1 MTAVPG
7 RYAADSRQAADSG
20 FAAALLAPTAGGHW
34 LVQGDGV
41 RWRLPVE
48 RWHGPVEA
56 ATVAVVDRC
65 SGPTLDLG
73 CGPGRVTV
81 ALARAGV
88 TAVGVD
94 VSARAVA
101 LTRARGGV
109 AIHRD
114 LFDELP
120 GEGRWRHA
128 VLLDGNIGIG
138 GDPVA
143 LLHRCRSLLHPQ
155 GTVLVELEPPGVGLW
170 RGYAHV
176 VTAATRG
183 RPLLG
188 PAFRWARLGVRAV
201 RGTAAASGLAVR
213 EVFRDAGRWFGEL
226 TVSR

>member
-1 MTAVPG
+1 MTANVPG
-7 RYAADSRQAADSG
+7 RYAADHG
-20 FAAALLAPTAGGHW
+20 FAAALLAPAAGGHW

-48 RWHGPVEA
+48 RWHGPVEP
-56 ATVAVVDRC
+56 TTDAVVARC
-65 SGPTLDLG
+65 CGPTLDLG

-114 LFDELP
+114 LFDRLP
-120 GEGRWRHA
+120 AEGRWRHA

-143 LLHRCRSLLHPQ
+143 LLRRCRSLLHPL
-155 GTVLVELEPPGVGLW
+155 GTLLVELDPPGVGLW

-176 VTAATRG
+176 VSTAAGG
-183 RPLLG
+183 RPRLG
-188 PAFRWARLGVRAV
+188 PAFRWARLDTDAVRA
-201 RGTAAASGLAVR
+201 AAAAGGLTVR

-226 TVSR
+226 AVSR